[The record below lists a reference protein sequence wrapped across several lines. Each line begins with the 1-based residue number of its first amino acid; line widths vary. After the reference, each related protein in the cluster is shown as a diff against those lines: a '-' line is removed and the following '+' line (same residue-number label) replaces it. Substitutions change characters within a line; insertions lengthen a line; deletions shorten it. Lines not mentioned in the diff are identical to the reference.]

1 MMNLKKILM
10 RRVLMWLPLAVGLTG
25 CAGSVT
31 EEAEDEA
38 QIESQAQEQE
48 GSVSGV
54 INPNRAGQ
62 EELLTLP
69 HLDSALVEGILQGR
83 PFLSMGEL
91 NAFLSESL
99 GEEQLVELYVH
110 LFVPINLNTTAEEDF
125 LLVPGVGSR
134 LAHEF
139 EEYRPYQAMA
149 QFRREIGK
157 YVDEEEVAR
166 LEQYVYVR
174 IDLNTASDEAILSI
188 PGDGNRMRH
197 EFDEY
202 RPYSALAQF
211 RREMGKYVDDDE
223 VERMA
228 RYVAS
233 R

>member
-25 CAGSVT
+25 CAGPVT

-54 INPNRAGQ
+54 INPNQAGQ

-69 HLDSALVEGILQGR
+69 HLDSALVEGILGRR
-83 PFLSMGEL
+83 PFLDMREL

-99 GEEQLVELYVH
+99 GEEQRAELYVQ
-110 LFVPINLNTTAEEDF
+110 LFVPMNLNTTAEGDF

-139 EEYRPYQAMA
+139 
-149 QFRREIGK
+149 
-157 YVDEEEVAR
+157 
-166 LEQYVYVR
+166 
-174 IDLNTASDEAILSI
+174 
-188 PGDGNRMRH
+188 
-197 EFDEY
+197 
-202 RPYSALAQF
+202 
-211 RREMGKYVDDDE
+211 
-223 VERMA
+223 
-228 RYVAS
+228 
-233 R
+233 